1 MKSLELTKPITTES
15 LLSEFESRF
24 NMTMDL
30 TKFNEHELQ
39 DYANH
44 VRTKIHEITQNTH
57 FGQELKDN
65 SYQKS
70 QMMLDIIN
78 QAITE
83 RKLGEYGGDTGN
95 SILDKATAPIK
106 DKLSKGQ
113 ALSPEE
119 RTAASK
125 LMAMK
130 KMPKGT
136 GTMMGVKEVGE
147 EQSEINEVP
156 GAGLV
161 KRGLRSLGAKAA
173 GAIGMKGTAA
183 GLKGAAQADKK
194 ARELYTQ
201 LRRYAG
207 QTGGDVDALTVTD
220 LQSFLQKQG
229 YKTDRTPKGPA
240 GKVLNKQ
247 QVDDILMKSVQDTFR
262 FQAPATA
269 KSQEKST
276 MQTDFMKQF
285 KQMASDPA
293 TKKKLMSIL
302 QGQTVPAES
311 VTENP
316 AMALGRVAA
325 KAAGSAAGT
334 TVANR
339 AMNKLGMKEGVE
351 EQSELIL
358 AAKDMMD
365 KVTGYLEDLASMKTE
380 GMLELADR
388 IRDEMGAEK
397 SDAFLQKIQ
406 PAIEQA
412 EATLTTTRQELDN
425 GVRILTGEEV
435 ASEPMGADDTMDM
448 DTDLDSLDTDMDDT
462 ETDEFGASDAEAG
475 GTEPEGREQRES
487 KEVFEA
493 SNRLYSKLA
502 GK

>member
-1 MKSLELTKPITTES
+1 MKSLDLTKPITTES
-15 LLSEFESRF
+15 LLKEFESRF

-30 TKFNEHELQ
+30 SQFNEEELH

-57 FGQELKDN
+57 FGQELKDD
-65 SYQKS
+65 SYQKN

-83 RKLGEYGGDTGN
+83 RKLGEYGGNMDN
-95 SILDKATAPIK
+95 PILDKATAPIK
-106 DKLSKGQ
+106 DKLAKGQ
-113 ALSPEE
+113 PLSPDE

-130 KMPKGT
+130 QMPKGT
-136 GTMMGVKEVGE
+136 GTMMGV
-147 EQSEINEVP
+147 
-156 GAGLV
+156 
-161 KRGLRSLGAKAA
+161 
-173 GAIGMKGTAA
+173 
-183 GLKGAAQADKK
+183 
-194 ARELYTQ
+194 
-201 LRRYAG
+201 
-207 QTGGDVDALTVTD
+207 
-220 LQSFLQKQG
+220 
-229 YKTDRTPKGPA
+229 
-240 GKVLNKQ
+240 
-247 QVDDILMKSVQDTFR
+247 
-262 FQAPATA
+262 
-269 KSQEKST
+269 
-276 MQTDFMKQF
+276 
-285 KQMASDPA
+285 
-293 TKKKLMSIL
+293 
-302 QGQTVPAES
+302 
-311 VTENP
+311 
-316 AMALGRVAA
+316 
-325 KAAGSAAGT
+325 
-334 TVANR
+334 
-339 AMNKLGMKEGVE
+339 KEGVE

-365 KVTGYLEDLASMKTE
+365 KVTSFLEDLASMKTE

-435 ASEPMGADDTMDM
+435 ASDPMGADDTMDM
-448 DTDLDSLDTDMDDT
+448 DKTDADLDDLGTDDL
-462 ETDEFGASDAEAG
+462 ESDEFGASDAEAG

-493 SNRLYSKLA
+493 SNRLFSKLA